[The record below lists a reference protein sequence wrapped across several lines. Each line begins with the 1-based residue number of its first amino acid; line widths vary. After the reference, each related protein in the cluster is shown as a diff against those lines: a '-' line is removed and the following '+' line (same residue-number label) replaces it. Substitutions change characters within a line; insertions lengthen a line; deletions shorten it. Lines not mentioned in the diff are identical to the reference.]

1 MLTLIK
7 ALLSI
12 ASSLAQ
18 YAQQRQLLE
27 AGRAQAILG
36 GIREAE
42 DAIDRARAARAGV
55 RHDDDSVQ
63 SDPDN
68 RDARD

>member
-1 MLTLIK
+1 MLTLIR
-7 ALLSI
+7 ALLSV

-42 DAIDRARAARAGV
+42 DAIDRARAARDSV
-55 RHDDDSVQ
+55 RHDDDSVR
-63 SDPDN
+63 DDRDN
-68 RDARD
+68 RDNR